1 MASSQALQSRSEVAA
16 EDAGVE
22 RRLARRAWGAVEA
35 GLDGRGYALLERLLE
50 PRECR
55 ELGALFTQDEGFR
68 STVQMARHAYGE
80 GVYRYFDYPLPP
92 LVEGLRQE
100 LYRRLTP
107 LANSWAERL
116 RLDLSYP
123 PELADFLTACRGAG
137 QTRATPL
144 LLRYE
149 AEGHNCLHQDR
160 YGALAFPFQ
169 VAVLLSAPGVDFTG
183 GEFLLVE
190 QRARRQSRAEVV
202 SLKQGDAVI
211 FAGQLR
217 PVPSARGF
225 SRAQL
230 RHGVS
235 RVTEGERTT
244 LGIIFHDAQ

>member
-1 MASSQALQSRSEVAA
+1 MAPSQGSQVRSDAP
-16 EDAGVE
+16 AGVE
-22 RRLARRAWGAVEA
+22 QRLARRSWGAAEED
-35 GLDGRGYALLERLLE
+35 LDERGYTVLERLLT
-50 PRECR
+50 PDECR
-55 ELGALFTQDEGFR
+55 GLGGLFACDEGFR
-68 STVQMARHAYGE
+68 STVVMARHAYGE

-92 LVEGLRQE
+92 LVQGLRQGI
-100 LYRRLTP
+100 YRRLAA
-107 LANSWAERL
+107 LANTWSERL
-116 RLDLSYP
+116 RLNLSYP
-123 PELADFLTACRGAG
+123 AELADYLADCHAAG

-149 AEGHNCLHQDR
+149 PEGHNCLHQDR

-169 VAVLLSAPGVDFTG
+169 AAVLLSAPGIDFSG

-202 SLKQGDAVI
+202 PLQQGDAVI

-217 PVPSARGF
+217 PVASARGF

-235 RVTEGERTT
+235 RVTEGQRTT
-244 LGIIFHDAQ
+244 LGVIFHDAQ